1 MKTNLMGVMERCPGY
16 WGRDSS
22 CHGYCDQ
29 YINEEGSPK
38 TKARFALTLHS
49 IPCFLKE
56 ESVKNK
62 MLIN

>member
-1 MKTNLMGVMERCPGY
+1 VLWKGALAIGGETAAAMAIVTSN
-16 WGRDSS
+16 
-22 CHGYCDQ
+22 
-29 YINEEGSPK
+29 INEEGSPK